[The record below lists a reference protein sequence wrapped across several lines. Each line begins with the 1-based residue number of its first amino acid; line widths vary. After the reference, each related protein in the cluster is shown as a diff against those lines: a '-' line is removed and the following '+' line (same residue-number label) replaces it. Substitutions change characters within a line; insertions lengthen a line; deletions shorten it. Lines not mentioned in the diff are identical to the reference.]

1 MAVELLIQLNTVNK
15 MNKYDAQTKV
25 TFNMIGISETFTLDQ
40 LGYEDFDDDLIELW
54 IQKDYEAWIHGNSRG
69 SWKIE
74 QAQQCHNEEINA
86 HT

>member
-1 MAVELLIQLNTVNK
+1 

-25 TFNMIGISETFTLDQ
+25 TFNMIGISETFTLGQ

-54 IQKDYEAWIHGNSRG
+54 IQKDCEAWVHGKARG

-74 QAQQCHNEEINA
+74 QTQQSNNGEVNA

>member
-1 MAVELLIQLNTVNK
+1 

-25 TFNMIGISETFTLDQ
+25 TFNMLGVSETFTLGQ

-54 IQKDYEAWIHGNSRG
+54 IQKDYETWVHGNARG

-74 QAQQCHNEEINA
+74 KPQQYHNGEVNA
-86 HT
+86 DT

>member
-1 MAVELLIQLNTVNK
+1 

-25 TFNMIGISETFTLDQ
+25 TFNMIGISETFTLGQ

-54 IQKDYEAWIHGNSRG
+54 IQKDYEAWVQGKARD

-74 QAQQCHNEEINA
+74 QPQQCHNEEVNA

>member
-1 MAVELLIQLNTVNK
+1 MVVELLIQLNTVNK

-25 TFNMIGISETFTLDQ
+25 TFNMIGISETFTLGQ
-40 LGYEDFDDDLIELW
+40 LGYKDFDDDLIELW
-54 IQKDYEAWIHGNSRG
+54 IQKDYETWVHGNSRG

-74 QAQQCHNEEINA
+74 QPQQCHKEEINA